1 MPTAQFLSLSVLNV
15 TDIQQFQNVLHL
27 EQQKDVHSQ
36 HRLSFHPLLATEEI
50 WLGLKAEFLRAL
62 PRSTTSSRSS
72 RYRDCYVPSPPWVEQ
87 RNRCGCVKPTSLP
100 TNLVEARHQLR
111 FAEDA
116 ARWDPLSFPVQKE
129 RLLKCGACLQPHV
142 AAQGCVTGGHALTSR
157 STSLDLMPLIS
168 AKVFKFSFTVKTS
181 NCMLV
186 CGQMPTISLIS
197 SLSPISESL

>member
-1 MPTAQFLSLSVLNV
+1 MPTAQFLGLSVLNV

-72 RYRDCYVPSPPWVEQ
+72 RYRDGYIPSSPWVEQ
-87 RNRCGCVKPTSLP
+87 RNCCGCIKPTGLP

-111 FAEDA
+111 FSEDT
-116 ARWDPLSFPVQKE
+116 ARWDLLSFPVQK
-129 RLLKCGACLQPHV
+129 GAFTEMRGLPTASRC
-142 AAQGCVTGGHALTSR
+142 CTGMRYRGTCTYL
-157 STSLDLMPLIS
+157 SLHLFGLDAFDFCKS
-168 AKVFKFSFTVKTS
+168 FQVFFHR
-181 NCMLV
+181 
-186 CGQMPTISLIS
+186 
-197 SLSPISESL
+197 